1 MATIEVADE
10 TLRELTTLLG
20 AIRDSATPGLA
31 QRVSEIM
38 ANLGAVAAEV
48 EPDRAGPLVQSAMQT
63 APSLAQTL
71 MQLDEWHRTG
81 VWDSLSEWVSFS
93 AALKDGVTPQIAERV
108 ATLVTGLGQLASE
121 IGPGVIE
128 TASAV
133 ESHGPVLR
141 EMIDD
146 IAGWHQDGTWN
157 MLTEMVTI
165 LRALNDSLTPDMVG
179 RLVDMLTTLGS
190 ATAAALDSGLLEIG
204 IRLADA
210 LTSADKDAA
219 QNASRITAMG
229 LLRSLKEPEIQRAVK
244 TVMAVMRR
252 LPGIV
257 EDPAHKRHDDQP

>member
-20 AIRDSATPGLA
+20 AIRDSATPELA

-48 EPDRAGPLVQSAMQT
+48 EPDRAGPLMQSAMQT
-63 APSLAQTL
+63 APSLAKTL

-81 VWDSLSEWVSFS
+81 VWDSLSEWVSLS
-93 AALKDGVTPQIAERV
+93 AALKDGATPQIAERV
-108 ATLVTGLGQLASE
+108 ATLATGLGQLASE

-133 ESHGPVLR
+133 ESHGPALR

-157 MLTEMVTI
+157 MLTEMVTV
-165 LRALNDSLTPDMVG
+165 LRALNDSLTPDLVG

-190 ATAAALDSGLLEIG
+190 AAVAALDSDILGMGL
-204 IRLADA
+204 RLVDT

-219 QNASRITAMG
+219 LDTSRVTVMG
-229 LLRSLKEPEIQRAVK
+229 LLRSLKEPEMQRAVK
-244 TVMAVMRR
+244 TVTAVMRR
-252 LPGIV
+252 LPAIV
-257 EDPAHKRHDDQP
+257 VDPEQRHDDQP